1 MQSASRD
8 PIEGDDA
15 LELLEGADELYVAK
29 GRKTVHVD
37 LASSRPE
44 DGELLA
50 LMLGRTGKLR
60 APTLKT
66 GRKVIVGFNA
76 ELLGEALA

>member
-15 LELLEGADELYVAK
+15 LDLLKGADELYVAK

-44 DGELLA
+44 DEELLA

-76 ELLGEALA
+76 ELLDEALA